1 MVENMFDKAM
11 ARIDTEVNKFTKEA
25 ILDLLRCL
33 LGHVDCSRIL
43 ALYNIVTPF
52 MDSTEHKEQKKAY
65 KILEEICK
73 METEGGKEFLQN
85 NLAGLQTLLLD
96 SLSKTKHTSQYPRL
110 KCLISI
116 LSKLQEAETSFTDA
130 CIPEAILCIKAHNKN
145 ARESAYMLLTCIAE
159 AMIRWNPDNQDNAI
173 RDFGGKLLSGLKE
186 DVTTMH
192 CSILAICK
200 TYFHFKDVIPQD
212 LTELIL
218 DNVLI
223 LMTSSNRQI
232 STATLSF
239 VKVFITSTPLSYS
252 TKFLPNIMKGLTEM
266 SEDTKRFTRIKT
278 KFLLQRMS
286 RKYGHDLVTSLVPK
300 SDLTTHKRLK
310 NIRKE
315 GARKDREGD
324 DGGDSG
330 DDDDDQFN
338 IIPGRE
344 KTMEELL
351 ADSSD
356 DEFYDDEIENKA
368 ETKKKKSKAKK
379 SEGAYIQE
387 GDEVLDLLS
396 SDAAQKITTTKPTSA
411 AALEARQTKKKA
423 KKDEFKMSSDGKLII
438 SEDMLVDKGDSD
450 SDDGNHNSKNKK
462 NKNFAEG
469 SDDEEDTFEN
479 LVATKKRKIGTESG
493 STKSRMSASTKAASS
508 YKPGGSGIHRPLAP
522 GSEYKSKKARGD
534 VKLKGKPDPFAYI
547 PMSHKSLNKRKAI
560 ALKKK
565 SVFKS
570 VIKAAKKGAVKGNKY
585 KVKDVKKKM
594 KS

>member
-1 MVENMFDKAM
+1 
-11 ARIDTEVNKFTKEA
+11 
-25 ILDLLRCL
+25 
-33 LGHVDCSRIL
+33 
-43 ALYNIVTPF
+43 
-52 MDSTEHKEQKKAY
+52 
-65 KILEEICK
+65 
-73 METEGGKEFLQN
+73 
-85 NLAGLQTLLLD
+85 
-96 SLSKTKHTSQYPRL
+96 
-110 KCLISI
+110 
-116 LSKLQEAETSFTDA
+116 
-130 CIPEAILCIKAHNKN
+130 
-145 ARESAYMLLTCIAE
+145 
-159 AMIRWNPDNQDNAI
+159 
-173 RDFGGKLLSGLKE
+173 
-186 DVTTMH
+186 
-192 CSILAICK
+192 
-200 TYFHFKDVIPQD
+200 
-212 LTELIL
+212 
-218 DNVLI
+218 
-223 LMTSSNRQI
+223 
-232 STATLSF
+232 
-239 VKVFITSTPLSYS
+239 
-252 TKFLPNIMKGLTEM
+252 MKGLTEM

-368 ETKKKKSKAKK
+368 ETKRKSQRAKK

-423 KKDEFKMSSDGKLII
+423 KKEEFKMSSDGKLII

-450 SDDGNHNSKNKK
+450 SDDGNHNSKNNK

-479 LVATKKRKIGTESG
+479 LVATKKRKIG
-493 STKSRMSASTKAASS
+493 
-508 YKPGGSGIHRPLAP
+508 
-522 GSEYKSKKARGD
+522 
-534 VKLKGKPDPFAYI
+534 
-547 PMSHKSLNKRKAI
+547 
-560 ALKKK
+560 
-565 SVFKS
+565 
-570 VIKAAKKGAVKGNKY
+570 
-585 KVKDVKKKM
+585 
-594 KS
+594 